1 VRVNANSASP
11 GAKWT
16 LRPDALTRVCNSIV
30 NAASLL
36 RSEKGDVQFACLQK
50 KKAAGQRPFSNAGFG
65 GCRRGTLRKH
75 RSGSHAACTLFQSC
89 FVNRGNGFV
98 GGEALFENVGDLAS
112 NSGHRTPT
120 AQEEVV
126 PLNS

>member
-1 VRVNANSASP
+1 MGAVSA
-11 GAKWT
+11 
-16 LRPDALTRVCNSIV
+16 VC
-30 NAASLL
+30 
-36 RSEKGDVQFACLQK
+36 KK
-50 KKAAGQRPFSNAGFG
+50 KKAAGQRPFSSAGWSSRGPRPRQGFG
-65 GCRRGTLRKH
+65 GMPRETLRKH
-75 RSGSHAACTLFQSC
+75 RSEDHDACTLFQSC